1 VEKGRVFKRVYS
13 HIKPCPMYAEVH
25 EENDARWIEEVYIQP
40 QSIWHGIECDM
51 LERGRA
57 PISARLM
64 PTIPAIV
71 FLGVGRHESYGRV
84 EHKHLFRPATDEEL
98 QQPEREPKGG
108 ISEAFERRGLL
119 LTFRGEL

>member
-1 VEKGRVFKRVYS
+1 MS
-13 HIKPCPMYAEVH
+13 AEVR
-25 EENDARWIEEVYIQP
+25 EENGARWIEEMHIQP

-71 FLGVGRHESYGRV
+71 FLGVGRHKSYGRV

-108 ISEAFERRGLL
+108 ILKLL
-119 LTFRGEL
+119 KDAGCY